1 MAKIWTYR
9 FGLVAGAVLLV
20 SLLPVQV
27 GQATTWDEQDLL
39 SQKDLED
46 EDLVDLNHPGLFPE
60 LLGVPKRVKERK
72 PEVTPTR
79 PPEPPPTPPT
89 TPQRPV
95 IEEGP
100 IPFSKFPDLV
110 QRIHFDYDKYNI
122 KPEFVEGLKKNAD
135 WIKKNPQYRV
145 LIEGHCDERGSNE
158 YNIALGE
165 RRAES
170 TKNFLIGLGIEP
182 GRLITKS
189 WGEEKP
195 LDLGKTEE
203 AYALNRRA
211 EFFAIR
217 TSE

>member
-1 MAKIWTYR
+1 MYR
-9 FGLVAGAVLLV
+9 FGLVTGAVLLM
-20 SLLPVQV
+20 SMLPVQV
-27 GQATTWDEQDLL
+27 SQATTWGEQDLL

-100 IPFSKFPDLV
+100 FPFSRWPELV

-170 TKNFLIGLGIEP
+170 TRNFLIGLGIEP